1 MKEIKDLKLRVE
13 KHIKKRSLSERYPK
27 SLISE
32 IIETIKSN
40 EHNVMDLSKILGLD
54 SKLLYRW
61 KNAHA
66 LKIKAKPISNFLP
79 AKVAAPKRVKENRLK
94 ENRLIE
100 FLIEKPNG
108 TKFTIKSINLKEAVS
123 LLKEL

>member
-32 IIETIKSN
+32 IVETIKSN

-66 LKIKAKPISNFLP
+66 LKIKTKPISNFLP
-79 AKVAAPKRVKENRLK
+79 AKVAAPKQVK

-100 FLIEKPNG
+100 LLIEKPNG
-108 TKFTIKSINLKEAVS
+108 TKFTIKSINLKEATT
-123 LLKEL
+123 LLKEI